1 MRKIKFIN
9 NGWLY
14 KDSFDVKYLDGNCKF
29 EDFKAIDLPHTNKE
43 LPYNCFNENEYQFV
57 STYSKSLFIDS
68 SFKEKKTYVDFE
80 GVMIAADVYFN
91 GKHLINHKG
100 GYAPFSVDITD
111 YIRYGEDNILIVVV
125 DSTERKDIPP
135 YGNVVDYL
143 TYGGIYREVSIRS
156 VPKTFIK
163 NIYCSCYNPLK
174 QNKDL
179 EVKVAIN
186 NYIHENINVNVDLL
200 SEEKVI
206 ASIEKN
212 ITLNDDINENVLI
225 IENIKDVV
233 LWDIG
238 NPKLYKIKVTLKYN
252 NEIIDEYSD
261 NFGFRDAIFKEDGFY
276 LNGRKLKLIGLNRH
290 QSYPYVGY
298 AMPERVQKKDA
309 DILKFDLGVNIVRT
323 SHYMQSRHFLNRC
336 DEIGLLVF
344 EEIPGWQHIGDK
356 LWQDISA
363 CDTESM
369 IKRDYNRPSIIMW
382 GVRINES
389 GDNHDFYYRTNKIA
403 KSLDKIRQ
411 TGGVRY
417 LYNSE
422 LLEDVYTIND
432 FTHNGGDKVF
442 VTREE
447 ATCLNKKVPYLVTE
461 SNGHMYPTKRFDQEV
476 KLVEHANRHLRVINE
491 ALGSKEISGSISW
504 CAFDYNTHSA
514 FGSGDKIC
522 YHGVMDMF
530 RNSKYAAYA
539 YSSQRDVKDGV
550 VLEPITLGCRGE
562 KDGGGI
568 LPFTILTN
576 CDYIKIFKSEKCIDS
591 YYPDKVNFINLN
603 HPPIVIN
610 HLGENDG
617 WGEVENMLT
626 VKGFVNNKEVISKNI
641 GELKWRDKIEVIPDD
656 LELSINMSSYD
667 ATRIVVKLLD
677 NLGNVLQFSNE
688 FIEVEIDGPAKI
700 LGPNKFGIMGG
711 ITAFWIRTI
720 GEVGTVKIKV
730 NGMYYNEEVV
740 IDIK

>member
-14 KDSFDVKYLDGNCKF
+14 KDSFDSKYLDENCKF
-29 EDFKAIDLPHTNKE
+29 EDFKAVDLPHTNKE
-43 LPYNCFNENEYQFV
+43 LPYNCFNEKAYQFV
-57 STYSKSLFIDS
+57 STYSKLLVIDS
-68 SFKEKKTYVDFE
+68 SFKGKKTYVDFE

-100 GYAPFSVDITD
+100 GYSPFSVEITD
-111 YIRYGEDNILIVVV
+111 YIKYDEDNILTVVV

-156 VPKTFIK
+156 VSKTFIK
-163 NIYCSCYNPLK
+163 SIYCSCYNALK
-174 QNKDL
+174 ENKDL
-179 EVKVAIN
+179 EVKVDIN
-186 NYIHENINVNVDLL
+186 NNKYENINVNVDLL

-212 ITLNDDINENVLI
+212 IKLNDDVNENVLI

-233 LWDIG
+233 LWDID
-238 NPKLYKIKVTLKYN
+238 NPKLYKIKVTLKDN
-252 NEIIDEYSD
+252 NTVIDEYID

-323 SHYMQSRHFLNRC
+323 SHYMQSTHFLNRC

-389 GDNHDFYYRTNKIA
+389 EDNHDFYYRTNKIA

-432 FTHNGGDKVF
+432 FTHNGGEKVF

-447 ATCLNKKVPYLVTE
+447 ATGLNKKVPYLVTE

-539 YSSQRDVKDGV
+539 YSSQRDVKNGV

-568 LPFTILTN
+568 LPITISTN
-576 CDYIKIFKSEKCIDS
+576 CDYIKIFKNEVYIDS
-591 YYPDKVNFINLN
+591 YYPDKESFNNLS
-603 HPPIVIN
+603 HPPIIIN
-610 HLGENDG
+610 KLGENDG
-617 WGEVENMLT
+617 WGEAENMLT
-626 VKGFVNNKEVISKNI
+626 VKGFIDDKEVASKDI
-641 GELKWRDKIEVIPDD
+641 GELKWRDKLEIIPDNR
-656 LELSINMSSYD
+656 ELSINKSSYD

-677 NLGNVLQFSNE
+677 NLGNILQFSNE

-720 GEVGTVKIKV
+720 GEIGTVKVKV
-730 NGMYYNEEVV
+730 NGMYYNEEVIIEV
-740 IDIK
+740 K